1 MKKILTCLLAVV
13 LLAGCFNKTES
24 KKNTSTSETSN
35 TLTITNPIKLNS
47 TKADMKGY
55 KWIRNDGAN
64 RREKK
69 ELKDKIKKTEES
81 VEAMKIAR
89 KSLLKFKTSFEEG
102 LKVSSTN

>member
-1 MKKILTCLLAVV
+1 MLNTQTAFTKKYVQ
-13 LLAGCFNKTES
+13 N
-24 KKNTSTSETSN
+24 
-35 TLTITNPIKLNS
+35 ITDIEKGLVELRL
-47 TKADMKGY
+47 KADVASG
-55 KWIRNDGAN
+55 
-64 RREKK
+64 REKK